1 MFAIVEIA
9 GQQFKVQKDQQIFVN
24 RLDAAVDAKVDFDQV
39 LLIDNGGKI
48 DVGAPIISGAK
59 VSAKVLEQSNSYWV
73 APNEY
78 ICVMALF
85 TLQVSLPDRPGSLG
99 MLASAI
105 GSAGA
110 DIRGLEVLKSE
121 DGIGY
126 DTITVA
132 VPGTDPSD
140 LVEILNSI
148 GGVTVLSVEPLAS

>member
-1 MFAIVEIA
+1 
-9 GQQFKVQKDQQIFVN
+9 
-24 RLDAAVDAKVDFDQV
+24 
-39 LLIDNGGKI
+39 
-48 DVGAPIISGAK
+48 
-59 VSAKVLEQSNSYWV
+59 
-73 APNEY
+73 
-78 ICVMALF
+78 MALF

-126 DTITVA
+126 DTMTVA

>member
-1 MFAIVEIA
+1 
-9 GQQFKVQKDQQIFVN
+9 
-24 RLDAAVDAKVDFDQV
+24 
-39 LLIDNGGKI
+39 
-48 DVGAPIISGAK
+48 
-59 VSAKVLEQSNSYWV
+59 
-73 APNEY
+73 
-78 ICVMALF
+78 MALF

-121 DGIGY
+121 DGTGY
-126 DTITVA
+126 DQITVA

-148 GGVTVLSVEPLAS
+148 GGVEVLSIEPLANQS

>member
-1 MFAIVEIA
+1 
-9 GQQFKVQKDQQIFVN
+9 
-24 RLDAAVDAKVDFDQV
+24 
-39 LLIDNGGKI
+39 
-48 DVGAPIISGAK
+48 
-59 VSAKVLEQSNSYWV
+59 
-73 APNEY
+73 
-78 ICVMALF
+78 MALF
-85 TLQVSLPDRPGSLG
+85 TMQVSLPDRPGSLG

-126 DTITVA
+126 DKITVA

-148 GGVTVLSVEPLAS
+148 GGVTVLSIDPLA